1 LTAPTPAFDAHTH
14 LDHPDFA
21 GDLDAVVAR
30 ARAVGV
36 DGFVMAAADPE
47 RWSEAQ
53 ALGARIGA
61 TVVFGVHPWDA
72 GALDE
77 QDGLRLLA
85 ELRARPMVGVGEIG
99 LDALRARDDAS
110 RARQLRWYRD
120 QLAVARE
127 RALPVV
133 LHGVRAWPEVLSVIA
148 RDGLSA
154 AGGMAHA
161 WTGAPDLARRAVALG
176 LHVSFGPAILRDRAL
191 RGRASATVV
200 PMDRLLVETDCPS
213 MAPVGITRGE
223 PAHVLEV
230 AAQLAALRGEPLAD
244 VLART
249 RHNARALFG
258 IGDQTVAIDIR
269 VDQPSR

>member
-1 LTAPTPAFDAHTH
+1 LIVPTPAFDAHTH

-30 ARAVGV
+30 ARAAGV
-36 DGFVMAAADPE
+36 DGFVVAAADPE
-47 RWSEAQ
+47 RWSEGQ

-61 TVVFGVHPWDA
+61 TVVLGVHPWDA
-72 GALDE
+72 GSLGDQE
-77 QDGLRLLA
+77 GLRLLA
-85 ELRARPMVGVGEIG
+85 ALRALPMVGVGEIG

-110 RARQLRWYRD
+110 RARQRRWYRD
-120 QLAVARE
+120 QLAIARE

-133 LHGVRAWPEVLSVIA
+133 LHGVRAWPEVLDVIA
-148 RDGLSA
+148 RDGPSA

-191 RGRASATVV
+191 RGRASVSVV
-200 PMDRLLVETDCPS
+200 PIDRLLVETDCPS
-213 MAPVGITRGE
+213 MAPVGVTRGE
-223 PAHVLEV
+223 PAHVIEV
-230 AAQLAALRGEPLAD
+230 AAQVASLRGEPLAY
-244 VLART
+244 VLERT

-258 IGDQTVAIDIR
+258 IADQTVAIDSR